1 VNRKLYILGAL
12 FLASLAIGGPIKSWS
27 GNEYITAADLNANFT
42 HLHNSVGHGH
52 GGVIVNADVAG
63 SAAIAH
69 SKMATP
75 ALLPKLWATTG
86 ATACNTATCTLTD
99 SSSITSITRT
109 SAGVYTANFT
119 ARANVSYGVLAT
131 SHIQTVACYITGRT
145 ATTFGILCFD
155 SATGAVAT
163 DSSFT
168 VMLLDSDN

>member
-1 VNRKLYILGAL
+1 MNRKLYILAAL

-27 GNEYITAADLNANFT
+27 GNEFITAADLNANFT

-52 GGVIVNADVAG
+52 GGVIVNADVSG

-75 ALLPKLWATTG
+75 ALLPKLWGTTG
-86 ATACNTATCTLTD
+86 ATACAASPCTLTD
-99 SSSITSITRT
+99 SSTITSVTR
-109 SAGVYTANFT
+109 SGAGVYAANFT
-119 ARANVSYGVLAT
+119 ARNNANYGVLVT
-131 SHIQTVACYITGRT
+131 SHISTVACYVNART
-145 ATTFGILCFD
+145 TTTFAVLCFD
-155 SATGAVAT
+155 SATGATPT